1 MKILVPDPG
10 KYRNESVINAS
21 LSFIPYLN
29 YLKKRIEDPSQQF
42 ADFYRHVI
50 NRFEACPEMLQ
61 PLKDRDLFEKN
72 EDLFQLVASTIFP
85 VSRDID
91 LQYYAFGTP
100 YKFQI
105 FFYSKSY
112 SDYFT
117 PDENGY
123 VIFPPERPFE
133 QLESEYMLMAYRM
146 IFRRYYQLEISVPER
161 KTNRW
166 VEKTTGIRRYSRIH
180 IDESFIDV
188 HIDDE
193 LPPFPKDCLDQVTN
207 KIIHIDLLQQKLPL
221 SLFRFEGFI
230 VRRSIVDVTVEE
242 SIKEVKNA
250 LIEIQSNNPEPG
262 YEKVR
267 SAIETLLGL
276 KKVEVSLSPFLKLN
290 ERYVYNER
298 YSGRSVLLTG
308 LEKANQK
315 EEAYHQ
321 LAILL
326 NQYKKPLYISNMLEQ
341 GAEQSQFPLLPYL
354 KHTGACCYIVAPL
367 FENDELIGM
376 MEASSP
382 HAGVLDTEI
391 LKKLE
396 PVYTFFEMACKNN
409 IVQFHN
415 EIESLVKE
423 QFTSLQ
429 PIVEWKFLEEAWV
442 YLKEKDKSA
451 SPEMGMVKF
460 ENVFPVYGAIDI
472 RNSSTERIRCLQADL
487 LEHLQCI
494 DDYVNQM
501 MDGANDK
508 VKEYLESLKTK
519 NELFKQKSSGHLQ
532 AEDEA
537 KVNDYLENEVKSFF
551 HHLSH
556 ANNALAE
563 LASQYLEMV
572 NPVRGRML
580 QHRKRFDESIDLI
593 NNTISAYLENEQAK
607 IDKVYPH
614 YFEKFRTDGVEFN
627 IYIGESLTPNRSF
640 DYIFLKNIR
649 FWQLITMAEIARLT
663 YQLES
668 KLPLTL
674 KTTQLILVHGNAI
687 CIGFRRDERRFD
699 VDGAESIRFE
709 ILKKR
714 IDKVKIIETG
724 ERLTQPGTIA
734 IVYTNE
740 KDALEY
746 DEYLHF
752 LQQKN
757 LMVGEK
763 EMLDLED
770 VQGISG
776 LKAIRIRVNVS

>member
-1 MKILVPDPG
+1 MKILVPDPARY
-10 KYRNESVINAS
+10 KDKSVINAS

-29 YLKKRIEDPSQQF
+29 YLKKRMEDPTQQF

-61 PLKDRDLFEKN
+61 PLQNRDLFEKN

-85 VSRDID
+85 VSRDAD

-123 VIFPPERPFE
+123 VSFPPERPFE
-133 QLESEYMLMAYRM
+133 QLEYEYMLMAYRM
-146 IFRRYYQLEISVPER
+146 IFRRYYHFEISVPDR
-161 KTNRW
+161 TTNRW
-166 VEKTTGIRRYSRIH
+166 VDKTTGIRRYSRIH

-188 HIDDE
+188 HIDGD
-193 LPPFPKDCLDQVTN
+193 LPPFPKGCIDPTTN
-207 KIIHIDLLQQKLPL
+207 KLIDIDRLQQILPL

-230 VRRSIVDVTVEE
+230 IRRSIVDVTVEE
-242 SIKEVKNA
+242 SIKEVKSA

-290 ERYVYNER
+290 ERYVYNQR
-298 YSGRSVLLTG
+298 YSGRSVLLSG
-308 LEKANQK
+308 LDNPNQK

-321 LAILL
+321 LAVLL
-326 NQYKKPLYISNMLEQ
+326 NQHKKPLYISNMLEESE
-341 GAEQSQFPLLPYL
+341 EQSQFPLLPFL

-367 FENDELIGM
+367 FQQDELIGM

-382 HAGVLDTEI
+382 NAGVLDTEI

-429 PIVEWKFLEEAWV
+429 PIVEWKFLEEAWAF
-442 YLKEKDKSA
+442 LKEKEKTA
-451 SPEMGMVKF
+451 NPEMGMVKF
-460 ENVFPVYGAIDI
+460 EKVFPIYGAIDI

-494 DDYVNQM
+494 DDFVHQM
-501 MDGANDK
+501 VDSANEK
-508 VKEYLESLKTK
+508 VKKYLLSLKAR
-519 NELFKQKSSGHLQ
+519 NELFKEKTSGHLQ

-556 ANNALAE
+556 TNDSLAE
-563 LASQYLEMV
+563 KASQYLEMID
-572 NPVRGRML
+572 PVRGKMQRNR
-580 QHRKRFDESIDLI
+580 QRFDDSIDMI
-593 NNTISAYLENEQAK
+593 NNVISAHLENEQAK

-640 DYIFLKNIR
+640 DYLYLKNVR
-649 FWQLITMAEIARLT
+649 FWQLITMAEITRLT
-663 YQLES
+663 YQLEA

-674 KTTQLILVHGNAI
+674 KTTQLILVHGNDI

-714 IDKVKIIETG
+714 VDKVKISQTG
-724 ERLTQPGTIA
+724 ERLTQPGTIS
-734 IVYTNE
+734 IVYTNA
-740 KDALEY
+740 KDAAEY

-757 LMVGEK
+757 LLVGEK
-763 EMLDLED
+763 EMLELED

-776 LKAIRIRVNVS
+776 LKAIRIKINVG

>member
-1 MKILVPDPG
+1 MKILVPDPARY
-10 KYRNESVINAS
+10 KDESVINAS

-29 YLKKRIEDPSQQF
+29 YLKKRIEDPTQQF

-61 PLKDRDLFEKN
+61 PLQNRDLFEKN

-85 VSRDID
+85 VSRDAD

-117 PDENGY
+117 PDEKGY
-123 VIFPPERPFE
+123 VSFPPERPFE
-133 QLESEYMLMAYRM
+133 QLEYEYMLMAYRM
-146 IFRRYYQLEISVPER
+146 VFRRYYQIEISVPDR
-161 KTNRW
+161 TTNRW
-166 VEKTTGIRRYSRIH
+166 VDKATGIRRYSRIH

-188 HIDDE
+188 HIDGD
-193 LPPFPKDCLDQVTN
+193 LPPFPNTCIDPTTN
-207 KIIHIDLLQQKLPL
+207 KITDIDTLQQKLPL

-230 VRRSIVDVTVEE
+230 IRRSIVDVTVEE

-298 YSGRSVLLTG
+298 YTGRSVLLAG
-308 LEKANQK
+308 LDKINQK
-315 EEAYHQ
+315 EEAYNQ
-321 LAILL
+321 LAVLL
-326 NQYKKPLYISNMLEQ
+326 NQHKKPLYISNMLEQ
-341 GAEQSQFPLLPYL
+341 GAEQSKFPLLPFL

-367 FENDELIGM
+367 FEQDELIGM

-429 PIVEWKFLEEAWV
+429 PIVEWKFLEEAWA
-442 YLKEKDKSA
+442 YLKEKEKTA

-460 ENVFPVYGAIDI
+460 EKVFPIYGAIDI
-472 RNSSTERIRCLQADL
+472 RNSSTERVRCLQADL

-494 DDYVNQM
+494 DDFVHQM
-501 MDGANDK
+501 MGSANDK
-508 VKEYLESLKTK
+508 VKEYLLSLKTR
-519 NELFKQKSSGHLQ
+519 NELFKEKTSGHLQ

-556 ANNALAE
+556 TNDALAE
-563 LASQYLEMV
+563 KASQYLEMID
-572 NPVRGRML
+572 PVRGSMQRNR
-580 QHRKRFDESIDLI
+580 QRFDDSIDMI
-593 NNTISAYLENEQAK
+593 NNVISGYLENEQAK

-649 FWQLITMAEIARLT
+649 FWQLITMAEITRLT

-674 KTTQLILVHGNAI
+674 KTTQLILVHGTSI

-709 ILKKR
+709 MKKR
-714 IDKVKIIETG
+714 VDKVKITNTG
-724 ERLTQPGTIA
+724 ERLTQPGTIS
-734 IVYTNE
+734 IVYTNA
-740 KDALEY
+740 KDAAEY

-752 LQQKN
+752 LQTKN

-763 EMLDLED
+763 EMLELED

-776 LKAIRIRVNVS
+776 LKAIRIKINLA

>member
-1 MKILVPDPG
+1 MKILVPDPARY
-10 KYRNESVINAS
+10 KDKSVINAS

-29 YLKKRIEDPSQQF
+29 YLKKRIEDPAQQF

-50 NRFEACPEMLQ
+50 NRIEACPEMLQ
-61 PLKDRDLFEKN
+61 PLQNRDLFEKN

-85 VSRDID
+85 VSRDAD

-123 VIFPPERPFE
+123 VSFPPERPFE
-133 QLESEYMLMAYRM
+133 QLEYEYMLMAYRM
-146 IFRRYYQLEISVPER
+146 IFRRYYQIEISVPDR
-161 KTNRW
+161 TTNRW
-166 VEKTTGIRRYSRIH
+166 VDKATGIRRYSRIH

-188 HIDDE
+188 HIDGD
-193 LPPFPKDCLDQVTN
+193 LPPFPIDCIDPTTN
-207 KIIHIDLLQQKLPL
+207 KITDIDALQQKLPL

-230 VRRSIVDVTVEE
+230 IRRSIVDVTVEE

-298 YSGRSVLLTG
+298 YSGRSVLLSG
-308 LEKANQK
+308 LDKASQK

-321 LAILL
+321 LAVLL
-326 NQYKKPLYISNMLEQ
+326 NQHKKPLYISNMLEQ
-341 GAEQSQFPLLPYL
+341 GAEQSQFPLLPFL

-367 FENDELIGM
+367 FQQDELIGM

-429 PIVEWKFLEEAWV
+429 PIVEWKFLEEAWA
-442 YLKEKDKSA
+442 YLKEKEKTT

-460 ENVFPVYGAIDI
+460 EKVFPIYGAIDI
-472 RNSSTERIRCLQADL
+472 RNSSTERVRCLQADL

-494 DDYVNQM
+494 DDFVNQM
-501 MDGANDK
+501 VGMANEK
-508 VKEYLESLKTK
+508 VKKYLLSLKTR
-519 NELFKQKSSGHLQ
+519 NELFKEKTSGHLQ
-532 AEDEA
+532 AEDES

-556 ANNALAE
+556 TNDALAE
-563 LASQYLEMV
+563 KASQYLEMID
-572 NPVRGRML
+572 PVRGKM
-580 QHRKRFDESIDLI
+580 QKHRQRFDDSIDMI
-593 NNTISAYLENEQAK
+593 NNVISGYLENEQAK

-649 FWQLITMAEIARLT
+649 FWQLITMAEITRLT

-668 KLPLTL
+668 RLPLTL

-714 IDKVKIIETG
+714 VDKVKITQTG
-724 ERLTQPGTIA
+724 ERLTQPGTIS
-734 IVYTNE
+734 IVYTNA
-740 KDALEY
+740 KDAAEY

-757 LMVGEK
+757 LTVGEK

-776 LKAIRIRVNVS
+776 LKAIRIKINVA

>member
-1 MKILVPDPG
+1 MKILVPDPARY
-10 KYRNESVINAS
+10 KDESVINAS

-29 YLKKRIEDPSQQF
+29 YLKKRIEDPTQQF

-61 PLKDRDLFEKN
+61 PLQNRDLFEKN

-85 VSRDID
+85 VSRDAD

-123 VIFPPERPFE
+123 VSFPPERPFE
-133 QLESEYMLMAYRM
+133 QLEYEYMLMAYRM
-146 IFRRYYQLEISVPER
+146 VFRRYYQTEISVPDR
-161 KTNRW
+161 TTNRW
-166 VEKTTGIRRYSRIH
+166 VDKATGIRRYSRIH

-188 HIDDE
+188 HIDGD
-193 LPPFPKDCLDQVTN
+193 LPPFPKSCIDPTTN
-207 KIIHIDLLQQKLPL
+207 KITDIDILQQKLPL

-230 VRRSIVDVTVEE
+230 IRRSIVDVTVEE

-298 YSGRSVLLTG
+298 YTGRSVLLTG
-308 LEKANQK
+308 LDKTNQK

-321 LAILL
+321 LAVLL
-326 NQYKKPLYISNMLEQ
+326 NQHKKPLYISNMLEQ
-341 GAEQSQFPLLPYL
+341 GAEQSKFPLLPFL

-367 FENDELIGM
+367 FEQDELIGM

-429 PIVEWKFLEEAWV
+429 PIVEWKFLEEAWA
-442 YLKEKDKSA
+442 YLKEKEKTA

-460 ENVFPVYGAIDI
+460 EKVFPIYGAIDI
-472 RNSSTERIRCLQADL
+472 RNSSTERVRCLQADL
-487 LEHLQCI
+487 IEHLQCI
-494 DDYVNQM
+494 DDFVHQM
-501 MDGANDK
+501 IGSANDK
-508 VKEYLESLKTK
+508 VKEYLLSLKTR
-519 NELFKQKSSGHLQ
+519 NELFKEKTSGHLQ

-556 ANNALAE
+556 TKDELAE
-563 LASQYLEMV
+563 KASQYLEMID
-572 NPVRGRML
+572 PVRGSMQR
-580 QHRKRFDESIDLI
+580 HRQRFDDSIDMI
-593 NNTISAYLENEQAK
+593 NNVISGYLENEQAK

-640 DYIFLKNIR
+640 DYIYLKNIR
-649 FWQLITMAEIARLT
+649 FWQLITMAEITRLT

-674 KTTQLILVHGNAI
+674 KTTQLILVHGTSI

-714 IDKVKIIETG
+714 VDKVKITNTG
-724 ERLTQPGTIA
+724 ERLTQPGTIS
-734 IVYTNE
+734 IVYTNA
-740 KDALEY
+740 KDAAEY

-752 LQQKN
+752 LQHKN

-763 EMLDLED
+763 EMLELED

-776 LKAIRIRVNVS
+776 LKAIRIRINLA

>member
-1 MKILVPDPG
+1 MKILVPDPARY
-10 KYRNESVINAS
+10 KDESVINAT
-21 LSFIPYLN
+21 LSFVPYLN
-29 YLKKRIEDPSQQF
+29 YLKKRIEDPTQQF

-50 NRFEACPEMLQ
+50 SRFEACPEMLQ
-61 PLKDRDLFEKN
+61 PLQNRDLFEKN

-85 VSRDID
+85 VSRDAN

-123 VIFPPERPFE
+123 VSFPPERPFE
-133 QLESEYMLMAYRM
+133 QLEYEYMLMAYRM
-146 IFRRYYQLEISVPER
+146 VFRRYYQIEISVPDR
-161 KTNRW
+161 TTNRW
-166 VEKTTGIRRYSRIH
+166 VDKATGIRRYSRIH

-188 HIDDE
+188 HIDGD
-193 LPPFPKDCLDQVTN
+193 LPPFPKGCIDPNTN
-207 KIIHIDLLQQKLPL
+207 KLIDIDILQQKLPL

-230 VRRSIVDVTVEE
+230 IRRSIVDVTVEE

-298 YSGRSVLLTG
+298 YSGRSVLLSG
-308 LEKANQK
+308 LDKANQK

-321 LAILL
+321 LAVLL
-326 NQYKKPLYISNMLEQ
+326 NQHKKPLYISNMLEQ
-341 GAEQSQFPLLPYL
+341 GAEQSQFPLLPFL

-367 FENDELIGM
+367 FQQEELIGM

-429 PIVEWKFLEEAWV
+429 PIVEWKFLEEAWA
-442 YLKEKDKSA
+442 YLKEKEKTP

-460 ENVFPVYGAIDI
+460 EKVFPVYGAIDI

-494 DDYVNQM
+494 DDFVHQM
-501 MDGANDK
+501 VGSANDK
-508 VKEYLESLKTK
+508 VKEYLISLKSR
-519 NELFKQKSSGHLQ
+519 NESFKEKTSGHLL

-537 KVNDYLENEVKSFF
+537 KVSDYLENEVKSFF

-556 ANNALAE
+556 TNNDLAE
-563 LASQYLEMV
+563 KASQYLEMID
-572 NPVRGRML
+572 PVRGSMQRNR
-580 QHRKRFDESIDLI
+580 QRFDDSIDMI
-593 NNTISAYLENEQAK
+593 NNVISTYLENEQLK

-627 IYIGESLTPNRSF
+627 IYIGGSLTPNKSF
-640 DYIFLKNIR
+640 DYIYLKNIR
-649 FWQLITMAEIARLT
+649 FWQLITMAEITRLT

-714 IDKVKIIETG
+714 VDKVKITNTG

-734 IVYTNE
+734 IVYTNA
-740 KDALEY
+740 KDAAEY

-752 LQQKN
+752 MQQKN

-776 LKAIRIRVNVS
+776 LKAIRIRINLG